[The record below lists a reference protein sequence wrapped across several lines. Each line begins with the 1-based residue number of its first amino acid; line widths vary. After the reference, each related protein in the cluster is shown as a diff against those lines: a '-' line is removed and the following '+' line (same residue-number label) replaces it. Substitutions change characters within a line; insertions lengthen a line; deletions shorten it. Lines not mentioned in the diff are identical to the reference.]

1 MRLTGRALA
10 LSAMA
15 MTGILFVSS
24 TACAAVAG
32 SDGPGGSVTVG
43 ASTGLTTGGSPGGSS
58 SGQEGGGQGP
68 NPWVCLSTALTLND
82 GPGFAKGGPTPGGWF
97 SVTCT
102 DQETGVSTTET
113 EWIADGAGSATPAV
127 DPRSLALRA
136 ESNLR
141 LPAPSP
147 QFNPPGASVV
157 NLATWLW
164 ISAATWHSYTVTA
177 TVGSV
182 SATTVATP
190 AWVSWSMGDGGGV
203 VCSGPGTPFD
213 PDKPVGEQSTP
224 CGYAYAISS
233 AGQPSP
239 DGMADDDSFTVVATI
254 HWSVS
259 WVARGAVGG
268 GSLPGLATS
277 SSRPLRVEQVES
289 VNSLPTGEGEV
300 GQAGELLP

>member
-1 MRLTGRALA
+1 MPLTGRALA
-10 LSAMA
+10 LVAMA
-15 MTGILFVSS
+15 MIGIFFVSS
-24 TACAAVAG
+24 TASAAVAG
-32 SDGPGGSVTVG
+32 SDGPGGTVTVG
-43 ASTGLTTGGSPGGSS
+43 ASTGITTGGWPGGSS
-58 SGQEGGGQGP
+58 SGHEGGGGGP
-68 NPWVCLSTALTLND
+68 NPWICTSTALTLND
-82 GPGFAKGGPTPGGWF
+82 GPGFATGGPTPGGWF

-113 EWIADGAGSATPAV
+113 EWIPDGAASTTPAI
-127 DPRSLALRA
+127 DPYSLALQA

-141 LPAPSP
+141 LPVPSP
-147 QFNPPGASVV
+147 QFNPPRSSVV

-164 ISAATWHSYTVTA
+164 ISPATWHPFTVTA

-182 SATTVATP
+182 SAIAVATP
-190 AWVSWSMGDGGGV
+190 EWVGWSMGDGGSV
-203 VCSGPGTPFD
+203 ACSGPGTPFD
-213 PDKPVGEQSTP
+213 PGEPVGEQSTP
-224 CGYAYAISS
+224 CAYAYAISS

-239 DGMADDDSFTVVATI
+239 DGMPDDDSFTVVVTI

-268 GSLPGLATS
+268 GSLPGLTTS